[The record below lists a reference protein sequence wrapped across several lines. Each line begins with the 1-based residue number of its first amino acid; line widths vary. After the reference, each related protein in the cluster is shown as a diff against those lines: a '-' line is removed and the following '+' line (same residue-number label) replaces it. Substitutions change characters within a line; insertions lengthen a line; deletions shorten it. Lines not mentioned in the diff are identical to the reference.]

1 MRSPLAAHTVPAYGL
16 ANTPDPTTPEAANM
30 YSTQDIGEVRHELVH
45 RAFAEQR
52 ARRSAASANGSDP
65 NHLRA
70 LLDEAHARI
79 RTLERAV
86 ATLTAAL

>member
-1 MRSPLAAHTVPAYGL
+1 MRSLFGARRVPAHGL
-16 ANTPDPTTPEAANM
+16 ANTPDPTIPEAANM
-30 YSTQDIGEVRHELVH
+30 HSTQDIAEVRHELVR

-52 ARRSAASANGSDP
+52 AWRSAASANGSDP